1 MGLNR
6 IMHYPRK
13 VISMKAKRN
22 IILLIKRQESLYALG
37 LFKTTQHSSGL
48 FFFLMEIVRLGAA
61 PLIPQLVCFRE
72 VILLFCDY

>member
-48 FFFLMEIVRLGAA
+48 FFFFNGDCEAGRSTADSSIGVF
-61 PLIPQLVCFRE
+61 P
-72 VILLFCDY
+72 

>member
-48 FFFLMEIVRLGAA
+48 FFFNGDCEAGRSTADSSIGVF
-61 PLIPQLVCFRE
+61 P
-72 VILLFCDY
+72 